1 MSDVNARSSRLK
13 RNAGDSNVISLTP
26 TYTAARPIWQ
36 EPVALPDD
44 VRLEEIHP
52 DPLLA
57 ALLYRRG
64 IRDAAAAADFLS
76 IRPRVSPDPFGVPN
90 MEAATARVGAAI
102 ERGERVGIFGDYD
115 ADGITSAA
123 LLVVALRAALG
134 VDRVAV
140 TLPERSEGY
149 GLNQRGI
156 DELHAGGATLLIAV
170 DCGSS
175 DHEAVTSARALGM
188 DVVVL
193 DHHRMRD
200 DGPEGAITV
209 SPQLRADGH
218 CHELTAVGV
227 AFLLI
232 SALAR
237 EGHPV
242 AVDDERSLLDLVALG
257 TVADVASLV
266 GCNRPL
272 VRDGL
277 VALQRTTR
285 PGLRALFERA
295 GLEAA
300 RITTEDI
307 GFRLAPRLNAA
318 GRMASPK
325 LALDLLLTPDAPT
338 AATLADEIERLNG
351 QRKTLAERMTRETL
365 TNVAKLPDWERRPV
379 LVLELERRDG
389 EPGVLGAVASRL
401 VEQLSRP
408 VLMVQGDGECVHGSA
423 RSVPGLDM
431 AAAFAD
437 LDSLLIRHGG
447 HSLAAGLSLARHNLP
462 ALEAGLVEIIDRL
475 GLDLPAPKTITIDA
489 DLPPDRL
496 TLATADALRALEPCG
511 TGNETPVFRVRGAE
525 VLRYTAMGADRRHL
539 RITFRTKGTQ
549 AEAICWGAAHRSRE
563 LLHSRTIDLAGKLGV
578 NRWNGNERIQF
589 IAEDFRPAEG

>member
-1 MSDVNARSSRLK
+1 M
-13 RNAGDSNVISLTP
+13 ISPTP
-26 TYTAARPIWQ
+26 TYAAARPIWQ
-36 EPVALPDD
+36 EPAALPDD
-44 VRLEEIHP
+44 VILEEIHP

-57 ALLYRRG
+57 LLLYCRG

-102 ERGERVGIFGDYD
+102 ERGERIGIFGDYD

-175 DHEAVTSARALGM
+175 DHEAVAAARALGM

-200 DGPEGAITV
+200 GGPEGAITV
-209 SPQLRADGH
+209 SPQLRGDGH

-242 AVDDERSLLDLVALG
+242 AVEDERSLLDLVALG
-257 TVADVASLV
+257 TVADVASLA

-277 VALQRTTR
+277 TALQRTTR

-295 GLEAA
+295 ELDAA

-318 GRMASPK
+318 GRMASPT
-325 LALDLLLTPDAPT
+325 LALDLLLTRDART
-338 AATLADEIERLNG
+338 AATLATEIERLNG
-351 QRKTLAERMTRETL
+351 QRKALAERMTREALARVTD
-365 TNVAKLPDWERRPV
+365 LPNWERRPV
-379 LVLELERRDG
+379 LVLEGRDW

-401 VEQLSRP
+401 VEQLGRP

-447 HSLAAGLSLARHNLP
+447 HSLAAGVSLARQNLP
-462 ALEAGLVEIIDRL
+462 ALEAGLVDIVDRL
-475 GLDLPAPKTITIDA
+475 GLDLPAPKTIAIDA

-496 TLATADALRALEPCG
+496 TLATAHALRALEPCG

-539 RITFRTKGTQ
+539 RITFRTDRTQ

-563 LLHSRTIDLAGKLGV
+563 LLHTRTIDLAGTLGV
-578 NRWNGNERIQF
+578 NRWNGNERVQF
-589 IAEDFRPAEG
+589 IAEDFRPA